1 MDMELFS
8 EFQIGMIS
16 DYLKLGNEFHVHIMF
31 YSAYRR
37 INSSICRTMNVELFS
52 EFQIG
57 MISDY
62 LKLGNEF
69 RVRIVFYSAYR
80 RINFDMQNNEC
91 GTRSKVSNRHD

>member
-1 MDMELFS
+1 
-8 EFQIGMIS
+8 
-16 DYLKLGNEFHVHIMF
+16 
-31 YSAYRR
+31 
-37 INSSICRTMNVELFS
+37 MNVELFS

-69 RVRIVFYSAYR
+69 RVHIVLYSAYR

-91 GTRSKVSNRHD
+91 WMWNSFPSFK